1 MCKDFLIKTACYMH
15 KHQNR
20 QTVDC
25 VVSNRNL
32 TTSLVHRVM
41 DSLVSNISCVGFQEQ
56 NIIISLINIASA
68 SVSFLVSVFVAAT
81 ILLFKKYVI
90 FTQRLILYLC
100 ITAGLYSIAIATG
113 AGPLFPNRDYY
124 DFTAYCSWSGFSMQQ
139 TGFMFF
145 IATFVVICDM
155 YLRVVK
161 QKDTTR
167 FEIHYLLAITVLPL
181 IITWIP
187 FIESTYGDVGPWCW
201 IRLYDNNNNC
211 TTNILGLVLRITAV
225 YVPLSV
231 GSMVAI
237 LLYILMVRHLY
248 RLKYTGKYDPQKEA
262 LRKLRLKE
270 AKPFL
275 IFLWVYLAIVTVS
288 FISNLIGFFVTS
300 DPNIYLVSQSFNA
313 CIGSL
318 QGAVTAIVY
327 GLDLETLR
335 RLVQA
340 KHYPC
345 CWHQKIR
352 EYPITIP
359 ERTDSYIDQEK
370 VAAYTAA
377 MYMCQLEK

>member
-1 MCKDFLIKTACYMH
+1 MDSP
-15 KHQNR
+15 
-20 QTVDC
+20 
-25 VVSNRNL
+25 VSN
-32 TTSLVHRVM
+32 
-41 DSLVSNISCVGFQEQ
+41 VSNISCISFQEQ
-56 NIIISLINIASA
+56 NIIVSLISITSA
-68 SVSFLVSVFVAAT
+68 SVSFFVSVFVAAT
-81 ILLFKKYVI
+81 ILMFKKYVI

-100 ITAGLYSIAIATG
+100 ISTSLYSFAIATG

-124 DFTAYCSWSGFSMQQ
+124 DFAAYCAWSGFSMQQ

-161 QKDTTR
+161 QKDTTH
-167 FEIHYLLAITVLPL
+167 FEICYILAITVLPF
-181 IITWIP
+181 IVTWIP
-187 FIESTYGDVGPWCW
+187 FIESKYGDVGPWCW
-201 IRLYDNNNNC
+201 IKTYDINNNC
-211 TTNILGLVLRITAV
+211 TIDVLGLVLRITVV
-225 YVPLSV
+225 YIPLSV

-275 IFLWVYLAIVTVS
+275 IFLWVYLAVGIFS
-288 FISNLIGFFVTS
+288 FISNLIGFFTTS
-300 DPNIYLVSQSFNA
+300 NPNVYLVFESINA
-313 CIGSL
+313 SIGSL
-318 QGAVTAIVY
+318 LGAMAVILF

-335 RLVQA
+335 RLLQP
-340 KHYPC
+340 KYYC
-345 CWHQKIR
+345 CCCHRKIR

-377 MYMCQLEK
+377 MYMCQEEKTKS